1 MINGTAPSRVVRDVM
16 FLKFGS
22 RSERREEMRRPK
34 VGKKRIEKFDFPQIR
49 SIPGHD

>member
-1 MINGTAPSRVVRDVM
+1 MINGTPPSRVVRDAM

-22 RSERREEMRRPK
+22 GSERGEELRQPK

-49 SIPGHD
+49 NIPSHD